1 MDKELLYRFFK
12 NEVSQEEAFAI
23 QEWMESSDE
32 TRKAFFTERRLFDT
46 LILSEKTTKRASAVI
61 TPLGTITLHG
71 TAAVL
76 LIAVAGAWM
85 WSTVAPAPVHWIIS

>member
-32 TRKAFFTERRLFDT
+32 TRKAFFTVRLLFDT
-46 LILSEKTTKRASAVI
+46 LILSEKKQKKNKNGQDAEGHV
-61 TPLGTITLHG
+61 TLHG
-71 TAAVL
+71 QPL
-76 LIAVAGAWM
+76 CC
-85 WSTVAPAPVHWIIS
+85 